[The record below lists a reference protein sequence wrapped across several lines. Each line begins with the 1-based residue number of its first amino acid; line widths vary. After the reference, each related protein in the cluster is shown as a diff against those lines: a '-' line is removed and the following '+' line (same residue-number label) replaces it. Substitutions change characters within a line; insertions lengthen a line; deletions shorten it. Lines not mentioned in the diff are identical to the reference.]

1 MGAISIYLFDR
12 YLKKKE
18 VKEHQQEVEKN
29 ATFTQN
35 PLQGVQETLHTTDI
49 NPNESS
55 GLMVAEQDQNTTTS
69 NSFYVPQAGPQP
81 KTRTSFR

>member
-18 VKEHQQEVEKN
+18 VKEHQQEVTKN
-29 ATFTQN
+29 DNFTDN
-35 PLQGVQETLHTTDI
+35 PLKAVQETLHTTDI

-55 GLMVAEQDQNTTTS
+55 GLMEAVQDPNTTTS
-69 NSFYVPQAGPQP
+69 NSFYVPQP
-81 KTRTSFR
+81 KTRTSFRWY